1 MVPSKS
7 NKVQGFRNPLISKG
21 FFVGYPYGR
30 RTAEADTVSA
40 KCKKPKQFICL
51 GFFLVSAAPAAL
63 GQHHSSAEASPQLTP
78 QAAVARF
85 LQSNVR
91 QSAARHR

>member
-1 MVPSKS
+1 MT
-7 NKVQGFRNPLISKG
+7 LIFSFQINSLG
-21 FFVGYPYGR
+21 VSLELIG
-30 RTAEADTVSA
+30 TAQKQTQSPPDA
-40 KCKKPKQFICL
+40 KKPKQFICL

-78 QAAVARF
+78 QAAVERF

-91 QSAARHR
+91 QSAARRR